1 MDINTIVLV
10 VILAVILYAIVSH
23 NQEKSSVAERSRQEI
38 MAEKE
43 EGSKE
48 EIATYGQVQERKGQ
62 LLSLINDNLSE
73 HPEESAQLTEIV
85 EDWAELKIEAFHN
98 RRSWVRATPT
108 ESVEK

>member
-10 VILAVILYAIVSH
+10 VILAVILYAVVSH

-43 EGSKE
+43 EVSKE